1 MIEVSTIET
10 LQIKIQIIKIFA
22 FIYEM
27 CFGLQAVSTSSVM
40 SDRVCIASV
49 GAIQVNISAQQLA
62 ACCVDCGMGC
72 NGGYPDKAWPFF
84 FEHGLVTGGDYDSSE
99 VSSSSLKSLTK
110 SKLLTDLKQRMV
122 RYLKNIRGVST
133 MLYMVEVL

>member
-1 MIEVSTIET
+1 ME
-10 LQIKIQIIKIFA
+10 K
-22 FIYEM
+22 

-40 SDRVCIASV
+40 SDRVCIASA
-49 GAIQVNISAQQLA
+49 GAVQVNISAQQLA

-99 VSSSSLKSLTK
+99 VSSSRPESSTK
-110 SKLLTDLKQRMV
+110 SELLT
-122 RYLKNIRGVST
+122 YLK
-133 MLYMVEVL
+133 E